1 LVSDFA
7 GAGLQLTTTNDYTT
21 LLANILEQH
30 GSNVNIAMIGGF
42 EKYINPDLNLT
53 TTDNKK
59 LS

>member
-1 LVSDFA
+1 MPDFA
-7 GAGLQLTTTNDYTT
+7 GTGVQLTTTNDYKT
-21 LLANILEQH
+21 LLANILEQQ

-59 LS
+59 LI